1 MTTAYWFYLIAIG
14 LVGCG
19 IGFTW
24 GRNTRPDLKARADL
38 EARMAD
44 ADQRHTALQH
54 QISDHFNETAR
65 LVNQLSS
72 QYRAVHE
79 HLAEGQRTL
88 VDDQDIDPDSK
99 IQALIPAPASENLI
113 ADQATAQP
121 RDYSEKPGTLNEA
134 SERGSGQATG
144 P

>member
-1 MTTAYWFYLIAIG
+1 MTTAYWFYLAAIG

-38 EARMAD
+38 ESRMQE

-79 HLAEGQRTL
+79 HLAEGQRAL
-88 VDDQDIDPDSK
+88 MDPADIDPDSEIK
-99 IQALIPAPASENLI
+99 ALIEPPAPETLLSDDA
-113 ADQATAQP
+113 AQP
-121 RDYSEKPGTLNEA
+121 RDYSETPGTLSEA
-134 SERGSGQATG
+134 SQRGQTSAS
-144 P
+144 